1 MLTLR
6 QRGFTLIEMMMTLA
20 IIGVLAAIAIPAY
33 EEYRNRTKVV
43 SGIAEI
49 SAGKLEFESIHNNNG
64 SVTAAAQINLPN
76 DTANCTIT
84 VANNAEIICTIK
96 NAPVGTNNKT
106 VTLERTGDS
115 IWQCKAPTIATRY
128 KPEYCS

>member
-96 NAPVGTNNKT
+96 NSPVGTNNKT

-115 IWQCKAPTIATRY
+115 VWQCKAIP
-128 KPEYCS
+128 